1 MTEEKNVYTFKA
13 GDIFEDIK
21 DDPSNVLMNIPPEI
35 SEKMGW
41 VEGDVLDIKLYED
54 TKQISITKLED
65 TDSLIPNLDTD
76 E

>member
-21 DDPSNVLMNIPPEI
+21 DDPNNVLMNIPPEI

>member
-35 SEKMGW
+35 SVKTGYW
-41 VEGDVLDIKLYED
+41 SLKVRFYKCYL
-54 TKQISITKLED
+54 TK
-65 TDSLIPNLDTD
+65 SLRLN
-76 E
+76 